1 MLTRSFGVR
10 IDEFKRNHKA
20 KAFTLAEGG
29 HSPLL
34 YGGSR
39 RLLLCGDEGTQ
50 GSPRLVKRGFT
61 LAEVLITLGVIG
73 VVAAVT
79 MPTLVTNIQERVRK
93 EQVRTVKY
101 KFTKATDKM
110 NSLGKIGRYNST
122 MDFVNELKNHL
133 SIAKI
138 CDKDHLGECWGGE
151 SFSNIGTGSSL
162 KTYKVAELTTGKTLE
177 ALQANSGDMDTV
189 GIVTGDGTP
198 IILTYGKEC
207 QSLDETKQYTW
218 SVVDGKPETNATAG
232 CVSMVFDI
240 NGKKGPNKL
249 GTDVRTMNS
258 LLGMVFLGSS
268 YPALTQA
275 ECTKYKNELGIT
287 NCYSGWNGTDYSKLE
302 EDKWGG
308 AVKACHD
315 LGLHL
320 PSMETLAQIATLQFG
335 VPIGVYEQVA
345 FDPEI
350 CTEYPSWS
358 CKIPP
363 SNAEYSSPV
372 SSFRGYHW
380 SSREGSAA
388 TAYVRDFGPSSL
400 SSYYNG
406 YRYVA
411 RYALCVGD

>member
-1 MLTRSFGVR
+1 MTKNLKS
-10 IDEFKRNHKA
+10 A
-20 KAFTLAEGG
+20 
-29 HSPLL
+29 
-34 YGGSR
+34 
-39 RLLLCGDEGTQ
+39 
-50 GSPRLVKRGFT
+50 FT

-110 NSLGKIGRYNST
+110 NSLGKIGRYDTT

-138 CDKDHLGECWGGE
+138 CDKDHLGECWGGT
-151 SFSNIGTGSSL
+151 SFSNLNGS
-162 KTYKVAELTTGKTLE
+162 KTYTVADLTTGKNLE
-177 ALQANSGDMDTV
+177 ALQFNSGDTDTV

-207 QSLDETKQYTW
+207 QALDETKQYTW

-240 NGKKGPNKL
+240 NGAKGPNKL

-258 LLGMVFLGSS
+258 LLGMVNLGKS
-268 YPALTQA
+268 YAPLTQA

-287 NCYSGWNGTDYSKLE
+287 NCYNGADENGSNSRPD

-320 PSMETLAQIATLQFG
+320 PSSETLAKIATLQFG
-335 VPIGVYEQVA
+335 VPIDVYEEVA
-345 FDPEI
+345 FTQDV
-350 CTEYPSWS
+350 CTQYSHMS
-358 CKIPP
+358 CKFPP
-363 SNAEYSSPV
+363 SDEEYSSPV
-372 SSFRGYHW
+372 SNFSGGYW

-388 TAYVRDFGPSSL
+388 GAYRRNFYLSSH
-400 SSYYNG
+400 SSYYSSN
-406 YRYVA
+406 RYDA
-411 RYALCVGD
+411 LYALCLGD

>member
-1 MLTRSFGVR
+1 MNRKVK
-10 IDEFKRNHKA
+10 IKN
-20 KAFTLAEGG
+20 AFTLAEGG
-29 HSPLL
+29 HSPLFNGDEGVAEG
-34 YGGSR
+34 YSCVEAKGGRSP
-39 RLLLCGDEGTQ
+39 LLSGDEGTQ

-79 MPTLVTNIQERVRK
+79 MPTLVTNVQERVRK

-101 KFTKATDKM
+101 KFTKATEKM
-110 NSLGKIGRYNST
+110 NSLGKIGRYDTT

-138 CDKDHLGECWGGE
+138 CDKNHLGECWGGT
-151 SFSNIGTGSSL
+151 SFSNLNGS
-162 KTYKVAELTTGKTLE
+162 KTYTVADLTTGKSLE
-177 ALQANSGDMDTV
+177 ALQFNSGDMDTV

-207 QSLDETKQYTW
+207 QALDETKQYTW

-240 NGKKGPNKL
+240 NGAKGPNKL

-258 LLGMVFLGSS
+258 LLGMVNLGTG

-287 NCYSGWNGTDYSKLE
+287 NCYDGSDGGSNQKQD
-302 EDKWGG
+302 EDKWAG

-320 PSMETLAQIATLQFG
+320 PSSETLAQIATLQSG
-335 VPIGVYEQVA
+335 IPVDVYEPVA
-345 FDPEI
+345 FNQEKCI
-350 CTEYPSWS
+350 EYPSWS

-363 SNAEYSSPV
+363 SNTEYSSPV
-372 SSFRGYHW
+372 STFSGRYW
-380 SSREGSAA
+380 SSRERSAVD
-388 TAYVRDFGPSSL
+388 AYDRHFS
-400 SSYYNG
+400 SSYSYYG
-406 YRYVA
+406 YTYRYSA
-411 RYALCVGD
+411 DSALCLGD

>member
-1 MLTRSFGVR
+1 MNKKENKLKFSLNGLTPTRSSKFAIKKMLGELR
-10 IDEFKRNHKA
+10 TTA
-20 KAFTLAEGG
+20 L
-29 HSPLL
+29 
-34 YGGSR
+34 SR
-39 RLLLCGDEGTQ
+39 MERADA
-50 GSPRLVKRGFT
+50 FT

-79 MPTLVTNIQERVRK
+79 MPTLVTNIQEKIRK

-101 KFTKATDKM
+101 KFTKATEKM
-110 NSLGKIGRYNST
+110 NSLGKIGRYDST
-122 MDFVNELKNHL
+122 KDFVQELKKHL
-133 SIAKI
+133 TIAKI
-138 CDKDHLGECWGGE
+138 CDSNNLGECWGGT
-151 SFSNIGTGSSL
+151 SFTNANGS
-162 KTYKVAELTTGKTLE
+162 KTYNVAELTTGKSLE
-177 ALQANSGDMDTV
+177 ALQSNSGKTDTV

-207 QSLDETKQYTW
+207 QALDETKQYTW

-258 LLGMVFLGSS
+258 LLGMVYLGNT

-275 ECTKYKNELGIT
+275 ECLKHKNELGIN
-287 NCYSGWNGTDYSKLE
+287 NCYDGSDGGSNNRQD

-335 VPIGVYEQVA
+335 VPIDVYEDVDFLA
-345 FDPEI
+345 D
-350 CTEYPSWS
+350 CNTYTGSYH
-358 CKIPP
+358 CKTKP
-363 SNAEYSSPV
+363 SNEEYSSPV
-372 SSFRGYHW
+372 STFSSGFYW

-388 TAYVRDFGPSSL
+388 SAYRRGFNYST
-400 SSYYNG
+400 SYYGNY
-406 YRYVA
+406 YRYIGD
-411 RYALCVGD
+411 YALCLGD